1 MLQQLYVASPSSI
14 FRFIYL
20 HFHLLIL
27 PIFYLDSRN
36 SSTTSKAYSGQKAN
50 TLKKKTMEDVAK
62 RLKFI
67 QKLVELFS
75 CEGIQLIYR

>member
-1 MLQQLYVASPSSI
+1 M
-14 FRFIYL
+14 
-20 HFHLLIL
+20 L

-36 SSTTSKAYSGQKAN
+36 SSTTSKTYSGQKAN
-50 TLKKKTMEDVAK
+50 TLKKKPTEDVAK

-75 CEGIQLIYR
+75 CEGSQPICRFLHPVSAILYE